1 MRAVHRP
8 AAAAAAPSAAPHAA
22 PYAREHDDEAQPG
35 LPEPL
40 PASERILWQG
50 SPDWK
55 RLARRAFH
63 LRKLTLYFAAV
74 LALRVVFVLSEGG
87 TVAAAARSL
96 VMLLP
101 LAALALGLLALIAWL
116 SARSTVYTVTTRRV
130 VMRIGIVLT
139 LSFNLPYKRI
149 AAANL
154 RLDADGIGDVP
165 LELAA
170 DERIAWMHLWPHC
183 RPGHITRPQPMLRSV
198 AEAAEVARLLSD
210 AWVAATGG
218 AVAAPAATPP
228 AATLPAGSAAAA
240 AESSPGARLGTRGP
254 TLAPR

>member
-8 AAAAAAPSAAPHAA
+8 AAASTVPSAA

-40 PASERILWQG
+40 PASERVLWQG

-63 LRKLTLYFAAV
+63 VRKLTLYFAAV
-74 LALRVVFVLSEGG
+74 LALRVAFVLGEGG
-87 TVAAAARSL
+87 SLGEAARAL
-96 VMLLP
+96 AMLLP

-149 AAANL
+149 AAADL
-154 RLDADGIGDVP
+154 RLDADGIGDIP

-170 DERIAWMHLWPHC
+170 DDRIAWVHLWPHC
-183 RPGHITRPQPMLRSV
+183 RPARFARPQPMLRSV
-198 AEAAEVARLLSD
+198 AGAAEVARLLSD

-218 AVAAPAATPP
+218 AVAAPTATTP
-228 AATLPAGSAAAA
+228 ATVPANSTDAA
-240 AESSPGARLGTRGP
+240 AERSPGARLGPRGP
-254 TLAPR
+254 LLAPR

>member
-8 AAAAAAPSAAPHAA
+8 AAATTAPSAA
-22 PYAREHDDEAQPG
+22 PYAREHDDEPQPG

-40 PASERILWQG
+40 PASERVLWQG

-63 LRKLTLYFAAV
+63 LRKLTVYFAAL
-74 LALRVVFVLSEGG
+74 LALRVAFVLTEGG
-87 TVAAAARSL
+87 SLGEAAKSL
-96 VMLLP
+96 AMLVP

-154 RLDADGIGDVP
+154 RLDADGTGDIP

-170 DERIAWMHLWPHC
+170 DERIAWVHLWPHC
-183 RPGHITRPQPMLRSV
+183 RPGRYARPQPMLRSV
-198 AEAAEVARLLSD
+198 AGAAEVARLLSD

-218 AVAAPAATPP
+218 AVAAPASSTD
-228 AATLPAGSAAAA
+228 AAAA
-240 AESSPGARLGTRGP
+240 GRTPGARLGAHGP
-254 TLAPR
+254 LLAPR